1 MAEAKSEA
9 PERVEIGFS
18 GGQVMTARLTPAQ
31 LKELTSAL
39 KDADGWH
46 DVDTDD
52 GHVALDLRRVVFV
65 RTTRPLSGIGFS
77 GS

>member
-1 MAEAKSEA
+1 MADPKPDK

-18 GGQVMTARLTPAQ
+18 GGQVMSARLTAAQ
-31 LKELTSAL
+31 LKDLRVAVER
-39 KDADGWH
+39 ADGWH
-46 DVDTDD
+46 DVETDD
-52 GHVALDLRRVVFV
+52 GSVTLDLGQVVFV